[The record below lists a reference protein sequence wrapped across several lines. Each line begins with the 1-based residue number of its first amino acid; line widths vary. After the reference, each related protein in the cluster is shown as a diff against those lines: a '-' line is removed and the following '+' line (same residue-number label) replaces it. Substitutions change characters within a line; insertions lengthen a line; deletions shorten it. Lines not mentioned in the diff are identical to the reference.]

1 MIGMTVVDIWKFHKV
16 GIKDPDTVKEYVN
29 IMTADMIEAVDLEE
43 EKSSLVVVPE
53 VSITE
58 NSIDVS
64 AISCNA
70 VI

>member
-1 MIGMTVVDIWKFHKV
+1 
-16 GIKDPDTVKEYVN
+16 
-29 IMTADMIEAVDLEE
+29 MTADMIEAVDLEE